1 MQTVCR
7 VAEFYKS
14 QRNHTLQS
22 AEKWMKGNVSKILT
36 SLDWT
41 NRVFHAIVITT
52 LNMLNIIHPGKNRY

>member
-14 QRNHTLQS
+14 QRNHMLQS
-22 AEKWMKGNVSKILT
+22 AEKWLKGNVSKMLT
-36 SLDWT
+36 SLGWT

-52 LNMLNIIHPGKNRY
+52 L